1 MSLLWNLITTVMKP
15 PTDRLVF
22 LIEYMDLAEATGDAK
37 AKWEE
42 YQLQFLNN
50 RGILTSDNK
59 SRQVGWSFTAAAEA
73 VAEAVLVPRSTIL
86 FVSVT
91 QVEANEKIRYSN
103 YCIDALDRDVRPA
116 KLIDNRTEIELT
128 NGSRI
133 ISHPCR
139 PPRGKARA
147 RVYLDEIAHYPRDE
161 EIYTAAVP
169 IITRGGVIRMGS
181 SPLGAS
187 GKFWEI
193 HSQALQPYPGYIRTD
208 IPWWSV
214 AHLCKDVALAREDA
228 PKLPTIERVNEFGT
242 DRLVHIFENMPLE
255 DFQQEYEC
263 DWTDESVAWITWP
276 EIKRNQVEA
285 SLDLLKYEQAFVLQD
300 DVDAAFL
307 AIENLA
313 HAIKNDEVEPVLV
326 GGMDIGRK
334 KNLSEIV
341 VLGKDLTGAFGV
353 YPYRLGISLDRT
365 DFEDQRVV
373 VRKLLDVLPVERFL
387 VDRMGLG
394 MNLAENLEEEYP
406 TIVEGVDFTGQ
417 SKEEMAVEV
426 KIRFQKGQSPI
437 PMDRDLAYQIHSIK
451 RMVTASKRL
460 VFDTEKNEKHHADK
474 FWALA
479 LAHTASVASF
489 NFAIYAKNPLVGYRG

>member
-1 MSLLWNLITTVMKP
+1 MKA

-22 LIEYMDLAEATGDAK
+22 LVEYLDLPEATGDPNAQ
-37 AKWEE
+37 WEE
-42 YQLQFLNN
+42 YQLRFLNN
-50 RGILTSDNK
+50 RSILTSDNK
-59 SRQVGWSFTAAAEA
+59 SRQVGWSWTAAAEA
-73 VAEAVLVPRSTIL
+73 VAESVLVPRSTVL

-91 QVEANEKIRYSN
+91 QIEANEKVRYAN
-103 YCIDALDRDVRPA
+103 YCIDALDKDVRPT
-116 KLIDNRTEIELT
+116 KLIDNRTELEFT

-193 HSQALQPYPGYIRTD
+193 HAQALQPYPGYSRTN

-214 AHLCKDVALAREDA
+214 AHLCGDVPEAEVEA
-228 PKLPTIERVNEFGT
+228 PKMQTLERVNEYGT
-242 DRLVHIFENMPLE
+242 ERLIHIFENMPLE

-263 DWTDESVAWITWP
+263 DWTDESIAWIPWD
-276 EIKRNQVEA
+276 EIKRNQVDA
-285 SLDLLKYEQAFVLQD
+285 SLDLLWFKHVQVGEY
-300 DVDAAFL
+300 DVEDAID
-307 AIENLA
+307 AIEA
-313 HAIKNDEVEPVLV
+313 TAIAIQEGEIEPLLV
-326 GGMDIGRK
+326 GGMDVGRK
-334 KNLSEIV
+334 KNLSEIIFV
-341 VLGKDLTGAFGV
+341 GKGLEPGINV
-353 YPYRLGISLDRT
+353 YPYRLGLSLDRLE
-365 DFEDQRVV
+365 FEEQRRIVS
-373 VRKLLDVLPVERFL
+373 KALEILPVDRFL
-387 VDRMGLG
+387 IDQMGLG
-394 MNLAENLEEEYP
+394 MMLAEMLEDQFP
-406 TIVEGVDFTGQ
+406 TCAEGIDFTGQ

-426 KIRFQKGQSPI
+426 KVRFQKAQCPI
-437 PMDRDLAYQIHSIK
+437 PLDRDLSYQIHSIK

-460 VFDTEKNEKHHADK
+460 VFDTERNEKHHADK

-479 LAHTASVASF
+479 LAHVATVDAFDFSVQA
-489 NFAIYAKNPLVGYRG
+489 ANPLRGYRG